1 LCVCVCVCMCVL
13 ILIQLKVGYK
23 LVTLVATGACVR

>member
-1 LCVCVCVCMCVL
+1 MCVL